1 MDRIEVNRKSY
12 NRLKDDADY
21 RDVKFNSVTG
31 GLYACHRYHHFDRTE
46 SFVFKGISR
55 SLYEIA
61 TYEVL
66 YQYGRSVILNAETGC
81 NRGVGTPDG
90 WLDGLIFEV
99 KGVELPLGSVITC
112 QYVKKRIMKASQKGA
127 SVFIMYF
134 HDSRMFS
141 IDELR
146 DGYAAYLRNSSSKR
160 VETLYYILEGRLYE
174 L

>member
-1 MDRIEVNRKSY
+1 MDRMALNRKSY

-21 RDVKFNSVTG
+21 RDVKFNPVTG
-31 GLYACHRYHHFDRTE
+31 GLYACHRLHHFDKTE
-46 SFVFKGISR
+46 SLVFKGISR

-66 YQYGRSVILNAETGC
+66 YQYGRSVILSAEIGGD
-81 NRGVGTPDG
+81 RGVGTPDG

-99 KGVELPLGSVITC
+99 KGVELPLGSMITWK
-112 QYVKKRIMKASQKGA
+112 YVKKRILKASRKG
-127 SVFIMYF
+127 SVIMVMYF

-141 IDELR
+141 LEAMR
-146 DGYAAYLRNSSSKR
+146 VGYKAYLTNSGSKR
-160 VETLYYILEGRLYE
+160 VETVYYIVGGQLYK